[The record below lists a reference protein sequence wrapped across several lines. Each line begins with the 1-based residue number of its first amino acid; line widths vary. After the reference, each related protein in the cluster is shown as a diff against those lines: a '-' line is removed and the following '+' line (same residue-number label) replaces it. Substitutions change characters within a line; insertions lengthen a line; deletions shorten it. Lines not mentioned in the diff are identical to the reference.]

1 VDESEF
7 FGLRTSVNDIRNDY
21 ARVASEKVEILM
33 IDKELHEQIV
43 KKT

>member
-1 VDESEF
+1 
-7 FGLRTSVNDIRNDY
+7 
-21 ARVASEKVEILM
+21 M